1 MSAHSPSPALVA
13 LLDAVQR
20 DELSA
25 VDRLTLVRVLRAAS
39 QGRSIDAIVE
49 GSRRERRDEL
59 LRGMRRNHFA
69 DMTASGAA
77 KAMARCLAAY
87 EVGAWPGDRSR
98 ATPPAEGTV
107 DRVAFELLMLGTAP
121 AWRTILRSLP

>member
-1 MSAHSPSPALVA
+1 MSPDHPSPALVA
-13 LLDAVQR
+13 LLEAVQR
-20 DELSA
+20 DALSA
-25 VDRLTLVRVLRAAS
+25 GDRQTLVRALRAAS

-49 GSRRERRDEL
+49 GGRRERRDEL
-59 LRGMRRNHFA
+59 LRGMRRIHFA

-87 EVGAWPGDRSR
+87 EVGPWSSDRSR
-98 ATPPAEGTV
+98 ATPPAEGTI
-107 DRVAFELLMLGTAP
+107 DRAAFELLMLGPAP